1 MKNNFIKPRN
11 DIFYYIEVEDIQL
24 HRDHLISEILCL
36 SNDNIIKYYLIGSQ
50 RQLVTSKN
58 IQCAI
63 FWKNIETA
71 ELRIKLLRSINKYDN
86 YHLKIKSIDRNDFIK
101 IMNVKPIRLTKY
113 EYSFFIKI
121 KKHAQMRKIIYK
133 K

>member
-11 DIFYYIEVEDIQL
+11 DIFYYIEVEDVQL
-24 HRDHLISEILCL
+24 HRDHLISKILCEF
-36 SNDNIIKYYLIGSQ
+36 NDVIIKYYLIGSQ

-86 YHLKIKSIDRNDFIK
+86 YHLKIKSINRNDFIK
-101 IMNVKPIRLTKY
+101 IMNVQPRRLTKY
-113 EYSFFIKI
+113 EYSFFYKN